1 MIEYLDVE
9 IKATVHQII
18 FKIRIAEVYPFFEC
32 GNAPHPHG

>member
-9 IKATVHQII
+9 TKTTVHQII
-18 FKIRIAEVYPFFEC
+18 FKIRIAGVYPFFER